1 MELKTSKIVGAANQ
15 TTWSQVHVFKPEDEK
30 LKSHG
35 QLIGALAFKAK
46 HEGIEVSSFGTEIIK
61 RLQEMYYSN
70 ESEKVIKKV
79 AQAMESL
86 AAEFLSEVELN
97 LVLAVVW
104 QEFLYCGKMGGGQ
117 AYLKRGEALVKL
129 LGEREETT
137 VVSGSLKDQDKLLV
151 GTGQFFR
158 IVPEETLKPIM
169 EQADDQQAEEVLAG
183 IVHGHETNS
192 ETAAVL
198 VRVGKQSE
206 VKAEEEPTVEAE
218 PATEEAIGA
227 KEEIK
232 EKKWKVKWQALAE
245 KGWLWLRQFKVR
257 GGGLNLR
264 KQQKSAATVALV
276 LVLVFGVSL
285 VLAGRKRQRTKAEA
299 RYQAVMEEVRYKYD
313 EAKGL
318 LSLNPL
324 RAKSLLKDS
333 QALITQ
339 YETESGKEL
348 SGELKDYRQKL
359 EETLGSVQREYQL
372 ESAQEWYDFGLVKEG
387 FKGSDWESEGN
398 EALVWDTV
406 SRSLVSLNLETKAA
420 KVVLGGDKLGSGEL
434 VGLAGERGL
443 VVSKDRVT
451 VVEVKEGKVVAEVGA
466 DGWGTIQDAVG
477 FGGNLYLLDKTVKGQ
492 IWKYLGVEAGLSGKR
507 SYLKGESYDLSE
519 AVSMAIDGSVWVL
532 FSDGTIAKYVQG
544 VKDVFVVAGLDKA
557 FDEPVKIFT
566 SPEAESVYILD
577 RKNTRVVVIAKNGEY
592 KAQYVWP
599 GIAGVKDLI
608 VSETQKKIFLLTGE
622 KIFTVELK

>member
-1 MELKTSKIVGAANQ
+1 MYMELKTLKIVGAANQ
-15 TTWSQVHVFKPEDEK
+15 TTWSQVHVFPPEAGRQPLDEK

-79 AQAMESL
+79 AQTMESL

-104 QEFLYCGKMGGGQ
+104 GEFLYCGKMGEGQ
-117 AYLKRGEALVKL
+117 VYLKRGEALVKL
-129 LGEREETT
+129 LSEGEETT

-169 EQADDQQAEEVLAG
+169 EQTDDQQAEEALAA

-192 ETAAVL
+192 QTAAVL
-198 VRVGKQSE
+198 VRVGQQSE
-206 VKAEEEPTVEAE
+206 AKTEEEPA
-218 PATEEAIGA
+218 AEEAIGV
-227 KEEIK
+227 KEEN
-232 EKKWKVKWQALAE
+232 KWRVKWQALAE
-245 KGWLWLRQFKVR
+245 KGWLWLRRFKVR
-257 GGGLNLR
+257 GGGLSLR
-264 KQQKSAATVALV
+264 KQQRSAATVALV

-285 VLAGRKRQRTKAEA
+285 VLAGRKRQKTKAET
-299 RYQAVMEEVRYKYD
+299 RYQAVVEEIRYKYD
-313 EAKGL
+313 EARGL

-333 QALITQ
+333 QTLMAE

-348 SGELKDYRQKL
+348 SGELKDYKQKI

-387 FKGSDWESEGN
+387 FKGSDWESEAN
-398 EALVWDTV
+398 EALVWDAV

-420 KVVLGGDKLGSGEL
+420 KVVLGGDKLSSGEL

-443 VVSKDRVT
+443 VVSKDKVT

-532 FSDGTIAKYVQG
+532 FSDGTIVKYVQG

-566 SPEAESVYILD
+566 SPEVESVYILD

-608 VSETQKKIFLLTGE
+608 VNETQKKIFLLTGE
-622 KIFTVELK
+622 KIFTIDLK

>member
-15 TTWSQVHVFKPEDEK
+15 TTWSQVHVFPPQPEAGQPLAEEK
-30 LKSHG
+30 LQSHG
-35 QLIGALAFKAK
+35 QLLAALSFKAK

-79 AQAMESL
+79 AQTMESL

-104 QEFLYCGKMGGGQ
+104 QDFLYCGKAGGGQ
-117 AYLKRGEALVKL
+117 VYLKRGEALVKL
-129 LGEREETT
+129 LSEAEETT
-137 VVSGSLKDQDKLLV
+137 VVSGSLKDQDKLLI

-169 EQADDQQAEEVLAG
+169 EQTDDQQAEEALAG

-192 ETAAVL
+192 QTAAVL
-198 VRVGKQSE
+198 VRAGKQLE
-206 VKAEEEPTVEAE
+206 VKAEAE
-218 PATEEAIGA
+218 PATEEVIGV
-227 KEEIK
+227 KEEN
-232 EKKWKVKWQALAE
+232 KWRVKWQTLAE
-245 KGWLWLRQFKVR
+245 KGWLWLRRFKVR

-285 VLAGRKRQRTKAEA
+285 VLAGRKRQKTKAET
-299 RYQAVMEEVRYKYD
+299 RYQAVVEEVRYKYD

-333 QALITQ
+333 QALMTQ

-348 SGELKDYRQKL
+348 SGELKDYQLKI

-387 FKGSDWESEGN
+387 FKGSDWESEEN
-398 EALVWDTV
+398 EALVWDAV

-420 KVVLGGDKLGSGEL
+420 KVVLGGDKLSGGEL

-566 SPEAESVYILD
+566 SPETESVYILD

-608 VSETQKKIFLLTGE
+608 VNETQKKIFLLTGE

>member
-79 AQAMESL
+79 AQTMESL

-129 LGEREETT
+129 LSEAEETT
-137 VVSGSLKDQDKLLV
+137 VVSGSLKDQDKLLI

-158 IVPEETLKPIM
+158 IVTEETLKPIM
-169 EQADDQQAEEVLAG
+169 EQADDQQAEEALAG

-192 ETAAVL
+192 QTAAVL
-198 VRVGKQSE
+198 VRAGKQLE
-206 VKAEEEPTVEAE
+206 VKAEEEPA
-218 PATEEAIGA
+218 AEEAI
-227 KEEIK
+227 
-232 EKKWKVKWQALAE
+232 KWRVKWQTLAE
-245 KGWLWLRQFKVR
+245 KGWLWLRRFKVR
-257 GGGLNLR
+257 GGGLSLR

-285 VLAGRKRQRTKAEA
+285 VLAGRKRQKTKAET
-299 RYQAVMEEVRYKYD
+299 RYQAVVEEVRYKYD

-333 QALITQ
+333 QALMTQ

-348 SGELKDYRQKL
+348 SGELKDYQLKI

-387 FKGSDWESEGN
+387 FKGSDWESEEN
-398 EALVWDTV
+398 EALVWDAV

-420 KVVLGGDKLGSGEL
+420 KVVLGGDKLSGGEL

-443 VVSKDRVT
+443 VVSKDKVT

-466 DGWGTIQDAVG
+466 DGWGTIQDAAG

-566 SPEAESVYILD
+566 SPETESVYILD

>member
-79 AQAMESL
+79 AQTMESL
-86 AAEFLSEVELN
+86 AAEFLSEVEMN

-104 QEFLYCGKMGGGQ
+104 QDFLYCGKVGGGQ

-129 LGEREETT
+129 LSEGEETT
-137 VVSGSLKDQDKLLV
+137 VVSGSLKEQDKLLV

-158 IVPEETLKPIM
+158 IVTEETLKPIM
-169 EQADDQQAEEVLAG
+169 EQTDDQQAEEALAG

-198 VRVGKQSE
+198 VRVGQQSE
-206 VKAEEEPTVEAE
+206 VKAEEEPVV
-218 PATEEAIGA
+218 EEAIGA
-227 KEEIK
+227 KEEN
-232 EKKWKVKWQALAE
+232 KWRVKWQALAE
-245 KGWLWLRQFKVR
+245 KGWLWLRRFKVR
-257 GGGLNLR
+257 GGGLSLR
-264 KQQKSAATVALV
+264 KQQRSAATVALV

-285 VLAGRKRQRTKAEA
+285 VLTGRKRQKTKAES
-299 RYQAVMEEVRYKYD
+299 RYQAVMEEIRYKYD

-333 QALITQ
+333 QALMTQ

-348 SGELKDYRQKL
+348 SGELKDYQLKI

-387 FKGSDWESEGN
+387 FKGSDWESEEN
-398 EALVWDTV
+398 EALVWDAV

-420 KVVLGGDKLGSGEL
+420 KVVLGGDKLTGGEL

-443 VVSKDRVT
+443 VVSKDKVT

-466 DGWGTIQDAVG
+466 DGWGAIQDAVG

-532 FSDGTIAKYVQG
+532 FSDGTMAKYVQG

-566 SPEAESVYILD
+566 SPETESVYILD